1 MLASGAAGAADF
13 GPWEFRATGGPPG
26 GYEWMPAV
34 VPGGVHTDL
43 LRAKKIA
50 DPFYGTN
57 EKDQQWIERTSWEY
71 RSSFAADDALLAHER
86 VELYFRGLD
95 TFAEV
100 FVNGRS
106 VLHADNMFRSW
117 RGDGRPQP
125 VKGDNRVRV
134 RFRSPI
140 KAVKP
145 AYDKLGYRL
154 PAINDQAEEMVSMFA

>member
-1 MLASGAAGAADF
+1 M
-13 GPWEFRATGGPPG
+13 GGPPG
-26 GYEWMPAV
+26 GYAWAPAV
-34 VPGGVHTDL
+34 VPGCVHTDL

-71 RSSFAADDALLAHER
+71 RSSLDADDALLAHER
-86 VELYFRGLD
+86 VELVFRGLD

-106 VLHADNMFRSW
+106 VLRADNMFRSW
-117 RGDGRPQP
+117 RVDVRPQL
-125 VKGDNRVRV
+125 VKGNNQVLV
-134 RFRSPI
+134 RFTSPI

-145 AYDKLGYRL
+145 AYDQLGYRL
-154 PAINDQAEEMVSMFA
+154 PAINDQAEEM